1 MSQQLFYEAIRSAMK
16 EEMEKDDSVFVLGED
31 VGKYG
36 GAFTVTKGLYEQFG
50 DERVRDTPI
59 SESAIVGYAIGAA
72 LMGMRPIAEMQFM
85 DFISCGFDQIVN
97 QAATMSYRYGGSVGV
112 PMVVRGPS
120 GGGIHGGL
128 FHSQTPEAWFTHTP
142 GLKVVCPSTPYD
154 AKGLL
159 KASIRDNNPVIYFEH
174 KFLYRNIKMEVPDGD
189 YIVELGVADIKKEGK
204 DITLVTYG
212 WMVHQS
218 IAAALQLEKEDGLMV
233 EVIDLRTLKPL
244 DIETVFA
251 SVKKTN
257 RALLVQEDKFTGGI
271 MSDVSA
277 QITESIFEHLDAPVM
292 RVTAPDTP
300 TPYAPPL
307 EEFYLPN
314 KDKIVA
320 AARKLAAY

>member
-1 MSQQLFYEAIRSAMK
+1 MSQKTLIEAVR
-16 EEMEKDDSVFVLGED
+16 EGLRDEMVRDDTVFILGED
-31 VGKYG
+31 VGAYG
-36 GAFTVTKGLYEQFG
+36 GAFKVTDGLYGQFG
-50 DERVRDTPI
+50 EQRVRDTPI

-72 LMGMRPIAEMQFM
+72 LMGMRPVAEMQFM

-97 QAATMSYRYGGSVGV
+97 QAATMAYRYGGETGV
-112 PMVVRGPS
+112 PIVVRGPS
-120 GGGIHGGL
+120 GGGISGGL

-154 AKGLL
+154 AKGLIRS
-159 KASIRDNNPVIYFEH
+159 SIRDNNPVIFFEH
-174 KFLYRNIKMEVPDGD
+174 KYLYRSIKGEVPDEEYVIPLGEAEVK
-189 YIVELGVADIKKEGK
+189 VEGSDLTI
-204 DITLVTYG
+204 VTYG

-218 IAAALQLEKEDGLMV
+218 IAAAQQLEQEDGLSV
-233 EVIDLRTLKPL
+233 EVIDLRTLSPL
-244 DIETVFA
+244 DRETIFE

-307 EEFYLPN
+307 EKFYLPN
-314 KDKIVA
+314 QEKIVA

>member
-1 MSQQLFYEAIRSAMK
+1 MSQKTLIEAIR
-16 EEMEKDDSVFVLGED
+16 EGLRDEMGRDDTVFILGED
-31 VGKYG
+31 VGAYG
-36 GAFTVTKGLYEQFG
+36 GAFKVTDGLYGQFG

-72 LMGMRPIAEMQFM
+72 LMGMRPVAEMQFM

-97 QAATMSYRYGGSVGV
+97 QAATMAYRYGGDTG
-112 PMVVRGPS
+112 VRGPS
-120 GGGIHGGL
+120 GGGISGGL

-154 AKGLL
+154 AKGLIRS
-159 KASIRDNNPVIYFEH
+159 SIRDNNPVIFFEH
-174 KFLYRNIKMEVPDGD
+174 KYLYRSIKGEVPEEE
-189 YIVELGVADIKKEGK
+189 YVIPLGKADIKLEG
-204 DITLVTYG
+204 DDLTIVTYG

-218 IAAALQLEKEDGLMV
+218 IAAAQQLEKEDGLSV
-233 EVIDLRTLKPL
+233 EVIDLRTLSPL
-244 DIETVFA
+244 DRDTIFE

-307 EEFYLPN
+307 EKFYLPN
-314 KDKIVA
+314 QEKIVA

>member
-1 MSQQLFYEAIRSAMK
+1 MSEVLFYEAIRSAIK
-16 EEMEKDDSVFVLGED
+16 EEMERDNRVFVFGED

-50 DERVRDTPI
+50 DLRVRDTPI

-97 QAATMSYRYGGSVGV
+97 QAASMCYRYGGSVGV

-142 GLKVVCPSTPYD
+142 GLKVVCPSTSYD

-159 KASIRDNNPVIYFEH
+159 KAAIRDNNPVIYFEH
-174 KFLYRNIKMEVPDGD
+174 KFLYRNFKGEVPDEE
-189 YIVELGVADIKKEGK
+189 YIVPLGEADIKRAG
-204 DITLVTYG
+204 DDMTIVTYG
-212 WMVHQS
+212 WMVHHCLQ
-218 IAAALQLEKEDGLMV
+218 AAYTLEKEDGV
-233 EVIDLRTLKPL
+233 SAEVIDLRTLKPL
-244 DIETVFA
+244 DIEAVFK

-257 RALLVQEDKFTGGI
+257 RVLLVQEDKFTGGI
-271 MSDVSA
+271 MSDISA
-277 QITESIFEHLDAPVM
+277 QITENLFSDLDAPVL

-314 KDKIVA
+314 KDKIIA
-320 AARKLAAY
+320 KARELLAY

>member
-1 MSQQLFYEAIRSAMK
+1 MAEVLFLEAIRAAID
-16 EEMEKDDSVFVLGED
+16 EEMQRDKSVFVLGED
-31 VGKYG
+31 VGQYG
-36 GAFTVTKGLYEQFG
+36 GAFTVTKGMYDKFG
-50 DERVRDTPI
+50 DDRVRDTPI
-59 SESAIVGYAIGAA
+59 SESAIVGYAVGAA

-174 KFLYRNIKMEVPDGD
+174 KFLYRNIKESIPDDD
-189 YIVELGVADIKKEGK
+189 YIVPLGKADIKREGK

-218 IAAALQLEKEDGLMV
+218 RMAAEILEKEDGLDV
-233 EVIDLRTLKPL
+233 EIIDLRTLKPL
-244 DIETVFA
+244 DMETVFT

-277 QITESIFEHLDAPVM
+277 QITENLFHLLDAPVL